1 MDITKQIQNTQGGS
15 AEKLQL
21 LAASEASEAS
31 KYRNTPGLFLIF
43 VLVILSIPFLISLCS
58 AEDTMVIESQH
69 GVDKSMTKKI
79 LVAYGTR
86 AGSTAEVADAIGKKL
101 ALGGVAV
108 DVKPVQ
114 RIQSLN
120 GYQAVVLGSAIR
132 AGKLLPEVRDFFK
145 AHKEEFRKLPV
156 AYFVVCMTLREDT
169 PEKRKIVNA
178 YLDPLRAEIT
188 PIDAGLFAG
197 KMDYSKLGF
206 SEKFIIKNV
215 VKVPEGDLRNWQEIN
230 NWAEQLLPK
239 LVETK
244 K

>member
-1 MDITKQIQNTQGGS
+1 MIPLKNNKSQYNYCAWQFRNIAVIILTFSLFILLVVILSRPGS
-15 AEKLQL
+15 AEDNNF
-21 LAASEASEAS
+21 
-31 KYRNTPGLFLIF
+31 R
-43 VLVILSIPFLISLCS
+43 
-58 AEDTMVIESQH
+58 ESQQ
-69 GVDKSMTKKI
+69 GAGKKSMNKKI

-108 DVKPVQ
+108 DVKSVQ
-114 RIQSLN
+114 SIQNLN

-132 AGKLLPEVRDFFK
+132 AGKLLPKVTDFVK
-145 AHKEEFRKLPV
+145 VHKEELRKLPV

-178 YLDPLRAEIT
+178 YLDPLRAEVS
-188 PIDAGLFAG
+188 PIDTGLFAG

-206 SEKFIIKNV
+206 SEKLIIKNV

-239 LVETK
+239 LVEIK
-244 K
+244 